1 MGCLQAC
8 AGGLMQGAPAPKL
21 AAVSRYKLASLLLEN
36 FWGFHPQ
43 PGHISFWR
51 RKKYGKESRR
61 GLRPTDTRYLIVPL
75 NKRRQPVFGECLIIT
90 WTHVRVWPCY
100 KEHSPAQRLVC
111 PMVGADCPLSS
122 PACAGHYQICGL
134 YRLEPVNSKFAL
146 VGSPTSPWGGLGLT
160 QGSVPYDLAL

>member
-100 KEHSPAQRLVC
+100 KEHSPAQRLA
-111 PMVGADCPLSS
+111 PQKERGASRLVAL
-122 PACAGHYQICGL
+122 PAQSITEFL
-134 YRLEPVNSKFAL
+134 
-146 VGSPTSPWGGLGLT
+146 GSNG
-160 QGSVPYDLAL
+160 